1 MVTLHHLVGG
11 PIRPVSMVIG
21 CSGQADKRKVSGE
34 CARGNGN
41 KVAKNLMGIIIEW
54 LCTAAAHS
62 PTRPGG
68 HPSVHLP
75 GRLLSRSW
83 VAGKWNGKNWISFP
97 NFTFLQMNRN
107 DYGNVDLLAAKC
119 REIHY
124 ILSLCC
130 PIQCYP
136 LQSTNGV
143 DERRKRCKNCSNCLR
158 SFSRLKHFIDF
169 CHQGLWVG
177 GDSRKEWMGEG
188 YISDEVDGCTS
199 PFCHT
204 IIGGGWQ
211 ETMTK
216 RSVMSIPRDRYI
228 EGHNLGG
235 AWDHIN

>member
-1 MVTLHHLVGG
+1 MVTLHHLFGG
-11 PIRPVSMVIG
+11 HSRPVLMVIG
-21 CSGQADKRKVSGE
+21 CFVQADKRKVSGE

-62 PTRPGG
+62 PARPGG

-75 GRLLSRSW
+75 GRWFSRSW

-107 DYGNVDLLAAKC
+107 DYENVDLLAAKC

-124 ILSLCC
+124 ILSLALCC

-158 SFSRLKHFIDF
+158 SFSRLNILSIFVIKD
-169 CHQGLWVG
+169 CEWAVTRGTSEG
-177 GDSRKEWMGEG
+177 GKG
-188 YISDEVDGCTS
+188 YISDEVEGCS
-199 PFCHT
+199 APPPPFTRLLVVGGRRRRWRGRWWVFHGIDILRD
-204 IIGGGWQ
+204 II
-211 ETMTK
+211 
-216 RSVMSIPRDRYI
+216 
-228 EGHNLGG
+228 
-235 AWDHIN
+235 